1 MDADQAIRGGTDC
14 MLVAY
19 DTATNHVTDT
29 TSATS
34 VLAMRQA
41 CKNILYTTVNS
52 RAYDPANLSG
62 GGLQG
67 WQIAAIVIDVVVAA
81 ALLLGAVA
89 ILKKSRTIAQSEPV
103 IPTETDD
110 TQN

>member
-1 MDADQAIRGGTDC
+1 
-14 MLVAY
+14 MLA
-19 DTATNHVTDT
+19 
-29 TSATS
+29 
-34 VLAMRQA
+34 
-41 CKNILYTTVNS
+41 
-52 RAYDPANLSG
+52 SG

-67 WQIAAIVIDVVVAA
+67 WQIAAIVIDVVIAA